1 MNGSVISFS
10 WIAFFCILLS
20 AATAS
25 RAQVVASATA
35 QRYSLTAGGLGSLS
49 QPDYAGAGIAQSSPN
64 RMYGIGAFVDL
75 KVNRWVQIEAKG
87 NWLRFNSYLAI
98 SEDSYLIGPR
108 LPLHRFGRATPYAKA
123 LFGLGNAS
131 FLDGIA
137 FTSAYGGG
145 LDYRLTKRISVRAID
160 FEYQRWQAT
169 PAFSPYGFSAGI
181 GYKVF

>member
-1 MNGSVISFS
+1 MNRSVIAFFG
-10 WIAFFCILLS
+10 IASFCILLS
-20 AATAS
+20 AATGS

-35 QRYSLTAGGLGSLS
+35 QRYSLTAGGLGSLY
-49 QPDYAGAGIAQSSPN
+49 QPDYAGAGIAQSSPT
-64 RMYGIGAFVDL
+64 RLYGIGAFVDL

-87 NWLRFNSYLAI
+87 NWLRFNQYLAV

-108 LPLHRFGRATPYAKA
+108 LPIHRFGRATPYAKA
-123 LFGLGNAS
+123 LFGLGNGN

-137 FTSAYGGG
+137 FTTAYGGG
-145 LDYRLTKRISVRAID
+145 VDFRVTKRISVRAID